1 MDVWKENIFKNLKSR
16 ELELR
21 LVGKFL
27 VKLKKKFR
35 EEEEELVKIAELNQ
49 VEQKNLQTIN
59 KFVQMFFFLNQQF
72 ITWRAMAGRGSYFVT
87 MYRRTEIT

>member
-35 EEEEELVKIAELNQ
+35 EEEEELAKIAELNQ

-59 KFVQMFFFLNQQF
+59 KFVQMFFFLNRQF
-72 ITWRAMAGRGSYFVT
+72 ITQSAMVGCGSYFVT
-87 MYRRTEIT
+87 MYRRTKIT

>member
-27 VKLKKKFR
+27 VKLKKKFK
-35 EEEEELVKIAELNQ
+35 EKEKELAKIAELNQ

-59 KFVQMFFFLNQQF
+59 KFVQMFK
-72 ITWRAMAGRGSYFVT
+72 
-87 MYRRTEIT
+87 

>member
-27 VKLKKKFR
+27 VKLKKKFK
-35 EEEEELVKIAELNQ
+35 EKEEELAKIAELNQ

-59 KFVQMFFFLNQQF
+59 KFVQMFK
-72 ITWRAMAGRGSYFVT
+72 
-87 MYRRTEIT
+87 

>member
-35 EEEEELVKIAELNQ
+35 EKEEELAKIAELNQ

-59 KFVQMFFFLNQQF
+59 KFVQMFK
-72 ITWRAMAGRGSYFVT
+72 
-87 MYRRTEIT
+87 